1 MATADVIVIGGGLHG
16 CSAALHLARRGARV
30 TVIEKD
36 YVGRH
41 ASGVNAG
48 GVRRLGR
55 DLAEVPLSVASL
67 ELWYRIH
74 ELVDDDCGFEHHGQI
89 KVAETE
95 AELEILRRRAG
106 QLKALGFNHEE
117 LVDRPELR
125 ALIPAIA
132 EHCVGA
138 LVSRADGAANPYR
151 TTMAFKRKAESL
163 GVRFEEGRRVT
174 GLARAGKAWRV
185 ETASDGTWEAPV
197 IVNCAGAWADRIAA
211 GLGEPVPL
219 EAWAPM
225 LMITARMPHFL
236 EPVVGATGRPLS
248 FKQFANGTVLIGG
261 GHKGRTERDENRTD
275 LDFAGLA
282 LSARTVWELFPIMR
296 SAQIVRC
303 WAGIEG
309 RMPDDIPVIG
319 PSSTEEGVFHAFAF
333 AGHGFQ
339 LGPVVGN
346 ITAELVTTGKTN
358 LPIEPFRIDRFAKP
372 AAADRIGSR

>member
-1 MATADVIVIGGGLHG
+1 MASADVLVIGGGLHG
-16 CSAALHLARRGARV
+16 SSAALHLARRGARV

-55 DLAEVPLSVASL
+55 DPAEIPLSVASL
-67 ELWYRIH
+67 ELWYRIG

-89 KVAETE
+89 KVAENE
-95 AELEILRRRAG
+95 AEFATLRRRTE
-106 QLKALGFNHEE
+106 QLHAMGFTHEE
-117 LVDRPELR
+117 LVDQAELR
-125 ALIPAIA
+125 TLVPAIA

-138 LVSRADGAANPYR
+138 IVSRADGAANPFR
-151 TTMAFKRKAESL
+151 TTMAFKRKAENL
-163 GVRFEEGRRVT
+163 GVRFEEGCRVT
-174 GLARAGKAWRV
+174 KLSRTGRQWCV
-185 ETASDGTWEAPV
+185 ETEAGAAWEAPV
-197 IVNCAGAWADRIAA
+197 VVNCAGAWADRIA
-211 GLGEPVPL
+211 GQLGEPVPL

-225 LMITARMPHFL
+225 LMISAPMPHFL

-248 FKQFANGTVLIGG
+248 FKQFTNGTVLIGG
-261 GHKGRTERDENRTD
+261 GHKGRVQRDQNWTD

-282 LSARTVWELFPIMR
+282 VSARTVWELFPIMR

-319 PSSTEEGVFHAFAF
+319 PSSTSEGIFHAFAF

-339 LGPVVGN
+339 LGPIVGN

-358 LPIEPFRIDRFAKP
+358 LPIEPFRIGRFAQR
-372 AAADRIGSR
+372 AA